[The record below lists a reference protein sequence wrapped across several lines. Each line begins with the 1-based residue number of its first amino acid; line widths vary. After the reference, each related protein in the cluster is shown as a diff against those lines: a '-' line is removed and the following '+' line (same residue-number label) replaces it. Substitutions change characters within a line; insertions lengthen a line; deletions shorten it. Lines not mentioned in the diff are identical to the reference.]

1 MLKSRAALFPKRAG
15 PDLTPNPV
23 PKRSGPRTG
32 PDPPSHKERRGE
44 LFAVHNCK
52 VLILARSETDKIGTA
67 LIPLTGDEHGPDLHP
82 YPRFQE
88 RSGADIPQ

>member
-1 MLKSRAALFPKRAG
+1 MIKSGPLSSRREQG
-15 PDLTPNPV
+15 PDLTLAPLS
-23 PKRSGPRTG
+23 PKRG
-32 PDPPSHKERRGE
+32 RGHIKIGA

-67 LIPLTGDEHGPDLHP
+67 LIPVTGDEHGPDLHP